1 VKHFVKYFEIQHSK
15 IESKMSNTN
24 PNTASSSQTKLP
36 ANVVPVNLEERKKK
50 NDAWISAY
58 KKTHGI
64 KKQAVLPSA
73 TMQHNEWAIK
83 SGWSMSDATTWRSL
97 CEKAKYAMDDIEGQG
112 ILCLIAETIDIANH
126 CDGHPVGLIHWAR
139 TEHGRPV
146 WDLESVDY
154 LKANMLPA
162 EAVHHVDDD
171 DDTVQSP
178 PTTPNPADGVT
189 CPGAPKRKR
198 LTYEASQP
206 FEDIDADCVRD

>member
-1 VKHFVKYFEIQHSK
+1 
-15 IESKMSNTN
+15 MSAT
-24 PNTASSSQTKLP
+24 TAASSTSSQSKVP
-36 ANVVPVNLEERKKK
+36 SNVAVINIEERKKK

-73 TMQHNEWAIK
+73 TMQHNEWSIK

-126 CDGHPVGLIHWAR
+126 CDGHPVGLIHFAR
-139 TEHGRPV
+139 TEHGRAV
-146 WDLESVDY
+146 WDLESVDF

-162 EAVHHVDDD
+162 EADHPVEIDDD
-171 DDTVQSP
+171 DSP
-178 PTTPNPADGVT
+178 TPPSTPNDPFHG
-189 CPGAPKRKR
+189 KRKVSAPQAPSKKR
-198 LTYEASQP
+198 VLFEASQP
-206 FEDIDADCVRD
+206 YELDDDVIRD